1 MALIRQR
8 KLTKQQIRRID
19 KQQTEQLE
27 LIDDSLMDGVVMAHY
42 GKQLEVQVT
51 SLPELIAQ
59 PPTIA
64 EGEPE
69 PFWQAIALGD
79 IWRCHARTN
88 LPMLATGDKVR
99 WMADPNTGFGRIE
112 SVQPRTSLISRPDRY
127 HKLKPVAANID
138 ILAIVF
144 APLPAAAP
152 GLIDRYLV
160 VCHHANV
167 HPLLVLNKADLLS
180 LPQYA
185 FTRRLLTDYELLG
198 YETVLTAAPC
208 PENIFNTN
216 TLASSLPSVTVVAQQ
231 TETMIDDAVA
241 MDNKGALNK
250 NTKETVNKNKD
261 EKATIDETS
270 IAGNPNADKVGE
282 HAQLGLTEL
291 EQRIADTLVIF
302 AGQSGVGKSTLVNA
316 LLPESAQSVNI
327 ISTNSKLGQHT
338 TTTSRLL
345 PFDPSDLTQGGIVDT
360 PGIREYGIWHLTPN
374 DILAGFIEL
383 QPLAGDCKFRD
394 CKHTQNSKGCA
405 LWAAVAQGEVKQRRV
420 ESLVTLQAEADTPN
434 Y

>member
-8 KLTKQQIRRID
+8 KLTKQQLRRID
-19 KQQTEQLE
+19 KQQAQQQES
-27 LIDDSLMDGVVMAHY
+27 IDGSLMDGVVMAHY

-51 SLPELIAQ
+51 SLPAIIPEQ
-59 PPTIA
+59 PEVA
-64 EGEPE
+64 DGDPE
-69 PFWQAIALGD
+69 PFWQEIELGD
-79 IWRCHARTN
+79 IWRCHVRTN
-88 LPMLATGDKVR
+88 LPMLATGDNVR

-127 HKLKPVAANID
+127 HKLKPVAANVD

-152 GLIDRYLV
+152 NLIDRYLV
-160 VCHHANV
+160 VCHHADV
-167 HPLLVLNKADLLS
+167 TPLLVLNKADLLS
-180 LPQYA
+180 LENYA
-185 FTRRLLTDYELLG
+185 FTQDLLKEYQALG

-208 PENIFNTN
+208 PENILQKADAETEQQ
-216 TLASSLPSVTVVAQQ
+216 ASESDTVAAEDTQKSVGLGELQQ
-231 TETMIDDAVA
+231 KI
-241 MDNKGALNK
+241 
-250 NTKETVNKNKD
+250 KD
-261 EKATIDETS
+261 K
-270 IAGNPNADKVGE
+270 
-282 HAQLGLTEL
+282 
-291 EQRIADTLVIF
+291 LVIF

-316 LLPESAQSVNI
+316 LLPNSEQSVNI

-360 PGIREYGIWHLTPN
+360 PGIREYGIWHLTPD
-374 DILAGFIEL
+374 DIIAGFVEL
-383 QPLAGDCKFRD
+383 DPLAGDCQFRD

-405 LWAAVAQGEVKQRRV
+405 LWAAVAEGKVLQRRV
-420 ESLVTLQAEADTPN
+420 ESLVTLQAEADTPT